1 MSERN
6 FDPDTPKKFASQ
18 SPMNPRYEIAM
29 PLPIT
34 SGHGEANSKP
44 AAPATELIEFG
55 GVH

>member
-6 FDPDTPKKFASQ
+6 FDPDTLEKFASQ
-18 SPMNPRYEIAM
+18 SPMNPCYEIAM

-34 SGHGEANSKP
+34 SGHGEANSEP

>member
-6 FDPDTPKKFASQ
+6 FDPDRLKKFASQ